1 MTRLNETAILY
12 PYQLRVRRMLVI
24 DALSKPLLT
33 PEEIRAIEELG
44 LKFGPEPK
52 ENLDEVFF
60 VKSVVRREPDAA
72 ESSTEAMMR
81 TKIRLVFFTRQ
92 MVVGL
97 KRYGKDIIEDIRQEI
112 ENIEEGWRNSFSMQ
126 YGRTLEEERESDARE

>member
-1 MTRLNETAILY
+1 
-12 PYQLRVRRMLVI
+12 MLVI

-126 YGRTLEEERESDARE
+126 YGRTLEEEREADA